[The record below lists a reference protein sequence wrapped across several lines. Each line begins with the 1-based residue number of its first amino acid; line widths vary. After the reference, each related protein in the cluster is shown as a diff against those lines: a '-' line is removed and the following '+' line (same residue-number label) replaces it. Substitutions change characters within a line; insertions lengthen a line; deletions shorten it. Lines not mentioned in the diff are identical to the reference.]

1 MELLRPNFAPD
12 DDLVPLRKAA
22 YQYYQDHPQARLPI
36 HWLLL
41 GAAYPFWFSVA
52 AIVGRLLNLQ
62 DQVTQTQIVSR
73 LKEKFG
79 DRQTISQRAR
89 YVIRSFVAWGVL
101 KDTEV
106 KGCYEKISPVSIS
119 ETELSVLMIESA
131 LLAIPE
137 AKSALGLLLNN
148 PAFFPFQ
155 LPVVSGDYLSQNND
169 RIEVVRYGLD
179 DELLKLNACPM

>member
-73 LKEKFG
+73 LKEK
-79 DRQTISQRAR
+79 
-89 YVIRSFVAWGVL
+89 
-101 KDTEV
+101 
-106 KGCYEKISPVSIS
+106 GCYEKISPVSIS

-137 AKSALGLLLNN
+137 AKSALGLLLSN